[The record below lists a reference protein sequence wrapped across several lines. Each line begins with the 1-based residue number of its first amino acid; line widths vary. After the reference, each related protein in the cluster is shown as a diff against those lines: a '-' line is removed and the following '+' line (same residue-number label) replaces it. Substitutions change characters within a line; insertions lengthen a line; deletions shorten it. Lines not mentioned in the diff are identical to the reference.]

1 MLTEYRG
8 YVIDGRDDFKIQEV
22 GDSLTLFMFN
32 PKYFEVGKER
42 LVAFENAML
51 RETNGSFTLI
61 TTELIRGIIVLIIN
75 PTVAHLYTKE
85 RIIDAFTKFI
95 FDCRIVDDDDEPL
108 N

>member
-22 GDSLTLFMFN
+22 GDNLTLFMFN
-32 PKYFEVGKER
+32 PKYFEVDGER
-42 LVAFENAML
+42 LEAFENAML

-61 TTELIRGIIVLIIN
+61 TTELIRGIITLIIN

-85 RIIDAFTKFI
+85 RVVDAFTKFI
-95 FDCRIVDDDDEPL
+95 FDCRIDDDENEL
-108 N
+108 LD